1 MAGTGGGSEHRQIF
15 RRPKT
20 RMDHQNGRTIL
31 YRAGVFAVAAK
42 FLGKIGFVPGPARF
56 EAQEEHA
63 RLLLAH
69 RPRERHSFAAKYRTE
84 FALVFHCAPR
94 ARSWLLLQSLFAS
107 GGSVCVAVRRCA

>member
-1 MAGTGGGSEHRQIF
+1 LDGDAASAVFAIAYLGEIQARRKISSACAEENSSALDQQSLGTGMAGTGGGSEHRQII

-42 FLGKIGFVPGPARF
+42 FLGKIGFVPGSVRF

-63 RLLLAH
+63 
-69 RPRERHSFAAKYRTE
+69 
-84 FALVFHCAPR
+84 
-94 ARSWLLLQSLFAS
+94 
-107 GGSVCVAVRRCA
+107 